1 MLYKDFLTFWLENYV
16 KPDTKFRTYLRYS
29 QIVRIYVAEKV
40 GEYDLSEL
48 TPIILQTFIADMLTN
63 GNGRWGADGLA
74 PNTVNS
80 IVSVLKNSLK
90 TAYMLGCTDR
100 QLGDKIKRPK
110 VSERKI
116 ECFSIREQRKI
127 ENAVLTGRKHK
138 YFGVLLCLYTGLR
151 IGEVVALKWNDI
163 DLKKGMLSVNKTCYD
178 TPEGLVFD
186 DPKTV
191 HSRRIIPLPR
201 QIMPILREKRK
212 TSKSDFVV
220 SEKGKP
226 VSVRSFQRSFELL
239 LKRHRIEHRGFHSLR
254 HTFATRALE
263 SGMDVKTLSEI
274 LGHKNPSITL
284 SRYAH
289 SLMEHKSAMMNRL
302 GKLL

>member
-110 VSERKI
+110 VRERKI

-127 ENAVLTGRKHK
+127 ENAVLTSRKHK

>member
-110 VSERKI
+110 VRERKI

-127 ENAVLTGRKHK
+127 ENAVLTSRKHK

-226 VSVRSFQRSFELL
+226 VSIRSFQRSFELL

>member
-110 VSERKI
+110 VRERKI

-127 ENAVLTGRKHK
+127 ENAVLTSRKHK

-191 HSRRIIPLPR
+191 HSRRMIPLPR

-274 LGHKNPSITL
+274 LGHKNPTVTL
-284 SRYAH
+284 NRYAH
-289 SLMEHKSAMMNRL
+289 SLLEHKAAMMNRL

>member
-16 KPDTKFRTYLRYS
+16 KPDTKTRTYLRYF
-29 QIVRIYVAEKV
+29 QIIRIYVAEKV

-48 TPIILQTFIADMLTN
+48 TPIILQTFITDMLTN
-63 GNGRWGADGLA
+63 GRGRWGEEGLA

-90 TAYMLGCTDR
+90 TAYVLGCTDR

-110 VSERKI
+110 LREHKI
-116 ECFSIREQRKI
+116 ECFTVKEQRKP
-127 ENAVLTGRKHK
+127 KH
-138 YFGVLLCLYTGLR
+138 FGVLLCLYTGLR
-151 IGEVVALKWNDI
+151 LGEVVALNWKDI
-163 DLKKGMLSVNKTCYD
+163 DLKRGMLSVNKTCYD
-178 TPEGLVFD
+178 TPDGLVFD

-220 SEKGKP
+220 SDKGKP

-239 LKRHRIEHRGFHSLR
+239 LKRHRIKHRGFHALR